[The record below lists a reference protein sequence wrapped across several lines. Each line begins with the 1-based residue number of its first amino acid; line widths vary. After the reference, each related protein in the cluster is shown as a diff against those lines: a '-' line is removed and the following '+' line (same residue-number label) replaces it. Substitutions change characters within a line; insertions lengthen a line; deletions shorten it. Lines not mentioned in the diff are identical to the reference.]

1 MITVNL
7 KVVQEEKYGYAVH
20 FDAEF
25 EGLSSQQKLDLLQDA
40 VYELNK
46 KWVEVDEKMFSD
58 EIKQMRALEQNIK
71 REIEN
76 VLGIDVK
83 VKLVEPKSIER
94 SEGKA
99 KRVIDKRKI

>member
-1 MITVNL
+1 MFIWIVGWCIDGHSVFRHEITLGIAMITVNL

-46 KWVEVDEKMFSD
+46 KWVEVDENYQSS
-58 EIKQMRALEQNIK
+58 RN
-71 REIEN
+71 
-76 VLGIDVK
+76 
-83 VKLVEPKSIER
+83 
-94 SEGKA
+94 
-99 KRVIDKRKI
+99 

>member
-7 KVVQEEKYGYAVH
+7 KVVQEEKYGYAVQ

-46 KWVEVDEKMFSD
+46 KWAEVDE
-58 EIKQMRALEQNIK
+58 NY
-71 REIEN
+71 
-76 VLGIDVK
+76 
-83 VKLVEPKSIER
+83 
-94 SEGKA
+94 
-99 KRVIDKRKI
+99 